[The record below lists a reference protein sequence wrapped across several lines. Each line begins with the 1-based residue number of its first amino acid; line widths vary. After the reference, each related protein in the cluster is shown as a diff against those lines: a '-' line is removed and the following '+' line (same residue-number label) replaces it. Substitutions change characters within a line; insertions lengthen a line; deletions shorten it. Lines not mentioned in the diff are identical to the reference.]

1 MWTVPPAV
9 HSSFNSDF
17 AREITRRFEH
27 GRFLIIGGNAE
38 KLKSQFTAA
47 EREAEAWTYDDLASK
62 VSRGGD
68 KAAFE
73 TAVWLYPSAQ
83 NDDGTVADALSRCAD
98 AIILLPCPGA
108 DPATRRPQLV
118 KCFGRFGFVP
128 EYECDLID
136 LDPGAVCLRRQPS
149 KEPGEL
155 VASVERT
162 FVRLNSQLRALRR
175 TLEIRGSEL
184 EGAQRHIAVL
194 EEKLLKL
201 KEYRRELRSLKEQ
214 RQTLRKSAER
224 RIGQIL
230 LAPYRLPE
238 KLAKAAWKKLH
249 GERRRSRESTARS
262 EYQKWLE
269 QHSASAQDVKR
280 MREEARTFA
289 SRPVISVITP
299 VFNTSVPRLEEAIE
313 SAFAQAYENWK
324 LVMIDD
330 GSTG

>member
-27 GRFLIIGGNAE
+27 GRFLIIGGNAD

-73 TAVWLYPSAQ
+73 TAIWLYPSAQ
-83 NDDGTVADALSRCAD
+83 HDDGTVADALSRCAN
-98 AIILLPCPGA
+98 AIILVPRPGA

-118 KCFGRFGFVP
+118 ECFGRFGFVP
-128 EYECDLID
+128 DYECDLID

-149 KEPGEL
+149 KEPDEL
-155 VASVERT
+155 VAPVERT
-162 FVRLNSQLRALRR
+162 LARLNSQLGSLRR

-184 EGAQRHIAVL
+184 EGAQRHIAAL

-201 KEYRRELRSLKEQ
+201 KEYRRELRTLKEQ

-238 KLAKAAWKKLH
+238 K
-249 GERRRSRESTARS
+249 
-262 EYQKWLE
+262 
-269 QHSASAQDVKR
+269 
-280 MREEARTFA
+280 
-289 SRPVISVITP
+289 
-299 VFNTSVPRLEEAIE
+299 
-313 SAFAQAYENWK
+313 
-324 LVMIDD
+324 
-330 GSTG
+330 

>member
-38 KLKSQFTAA
+38 KLKSQFTGA

-98 AIILLPCPGA
+98 AIILLPCPGT

-128 EYECDLID
+128 DYECDLID
-136 LDPGAVCLRRQPS
+136 LDTGAVCLRRQPS

-155 VASVERT
+155 VPPVERT
-162 FVRLNSQLRALRR
+162 FARLNSQLGALRR

-184 EGAQRHIAVL
+184 EGAQRHIAAL

-201 KEYRRELRSLKEQ
+201 GN
-214 RQTLRKSAER
+214 T
-224 RIGQIL
+224 
-230 LAPYRLPE
+230 
-238 KLAKAAWKKLH
+238 
-249 GERRRSRESTARS
+249 GES
-262 EYQKWLE
+262 
-269 QHSASAQDVKR
+269 
-280 MREEARTFA
+280 
-289 SRPVISVITP
+289 
-299 VFNTSVPRLEEAIE
+299 
-313 SAFAQAYENWK
+313 
-324 LVMIDD
+324 
-330 GSTG
+330 